1 MERVWKG
8 IGIGDEGRR
17 GEWYKGF
24 VFVETKGCDC
34 GGKDRAWGR
43 KWLRVKRKRCC
54 VRRGKCVCGVES
66 NKKDSKTR
74 CLLALK
80 SLIY

>member
-34 GGKDRAWGR
+34 GGKG
-43 KWLRVKRKRCC
+43 
-54 VRRGKCVCGVES
+54 
-66 NKKDSKTR
+66 
-74 CLLALK
+74 
-80 SLIY
+80 

>member
-1 MERVWKG
+1 MTKG
-8 IGIGDEGRR
+8 IEFGDEEDEGVDRKGLKVLGRR
-17 GEWYKGF
+17 L
-24 VFVETKGCDC
+24 VTAV
-34 GGKDRAWGR
+34 GKDRTWGG
-43 KWLRVKRKRCC
+43 KSLRVKRKRCC
-54 VRRGKCVCGVES
+54 VRQEKGVCGVES

>member
-1 MERVWKG
+1 MTAV
-8 IGIGDEGRR
+8 
-17 GEWYKGF
+17 
-24 VFVETKGCDC
+24 
-34 GGKDRAWGR
+34 GKDRAWGG

-54 VRRGKCVCGVES
+54 VRQGKGVCGVES

-80 SLIY
+80 SLMY

>member
-1 MERVWKG
+1 ME
-8 IGIGDEGRR
+8 
-17 GEWYKGF
+17 
-24 VFVETKGCDC
+24 
-34 GGKDRAWGR
+34 GKDRDWGG

-54 VRRGKCVCGVES
+54 VRQERGACGAES